1 MQDAEGFIYF
11 RQRIKRMIVSSG
23 YNIYPSQLENIIDGN
38 EHVLM
43 STVVGVPDPY
53 KVQKVKAYIVLKKGV
68 QPTPEVK
75 ADIEEHCRKNIAHYA
90 LPYEYEYR
98 DSLPQTLVGK
108 VAFTVL
114 EKEALDEVSASPEQ
128 DPDAKK
134 AGKQPKAPKED
145 NPAKEAKPQKG
156 GKKK

>member
-1 MQDAEGFIYF
+1 M
-11 RQRIKRMIVSSG
+11 
-23 YNIYPSQLENIIDGN
+23 
-38 EHVLM
+38 
-43 STVVGVPDPY
+43 
-53 KVQKVKAYIVLKKGV
+53 YIKGV

-134 AGKQPKAPKED
+134 AARAEKAAKQPKAPKED
-145 NPAKEAKPQKG
+145 KPAKEAKPQKG